1 MSAAT
6 DHSGAALLT
15 SWQAS
20 SYIPIFFFFFAFF
33 LAIVSPPLSPS
44 LGQR

>member
-15 SWQAS
+15 SWQATF
-20 SYIPIFFFFFAFF
+20 YMPIFFFLPFFF
-33 LAIVSPPLSPS
+33 AIVSPPLSRW
-44 LGQR
+44 LWQR